1 MTPWFYVVSKAFVRI
16 VLTLVGRISAID
28 AHRVPRTGPL
38 ILACNHVAYLDP
50 PAIGC
55 VTPRV
60 VTYMAKKELF
70 DIALLG
76 LFIRPLGAF
85 PIDRSRGDVAAMKAA
100 IGILATGAC
109 LGIFPEGTRNK
120 DGSGKPQ
127 LGVALLASLSGAPV
141 VPVYVSGTSQ
151 AKRLAKITV
160 VFGEPIRFTLGR
172 KARREDLAKWT
183 DELMGR
189 IYALREKIDGD

>member
-1 MTPWFYVVSKAFVRI
+1 VTPWFYVISKAFVRM
-16 VLTLVGRISAID
+16 VLTIVGRISAID
-28 AHRVPRTGPL
+28 AHNVPRTGPL
-38 ILACNHVAYLDP
+38 IIASNHIAYLDP
-50 PAIGC
+50 PALGC

-70 DIALLG
+70 DIKLLE

-85 PIDRSRGDVAAMKAA
+85 PIDRSGDIAAMKAA
-100 IGILATGAC
+100 IGVLRTGAC

-120 DGSGKPQ
+120 EGSEKAQ

-141 VPVYVSGTSQ
+141 LPAYVSGTSH
-151 AKRLAKITV
+151 ARRFAKITV
-160 VFGEPIRFTLGR
+160 VFGEPLRFTLGR

-189 IYALREKIDGD
+189 IYALREKIDGN

>member
-1 MTPWFYVVSKAFVRI
+1 MTPWFYVISKAFVRM
-16 VLTLVGRISAID
+16 VLTIVGRISAID
-28 AHRVPRTGPL
+28 AHNVPRTGPL
-38 ILACNHVAYLDP
+38 IIASNHIAYLDP
-50 PAIGC
+50 PALGC

-70 DIALLG
+70 DIKLLE

-85 PIDRSRGDVAAMKAA
+85 PIDRSGDIAAMKAA
-100 IGILATGAC
+100 IGVLRTGAC

-120 DGSGKPQ
+120 EGSEKAQ

-141 VPVYVSGTSQ
+141 LPAYVSGTSH
-151 AKRLAKITV
+151 ARRFAKITV
-160 VFGEPIRFTLGR
+160 VFGEPLRFTLGR

-189 IYALREKIDGD
+189 IYALREKIDGN